1 MNEAKEIQSFL
12 TPLEDLNKLFDQSG
26 YRGIIIGGVAASVL
40 GKPRMTADLDVLVML
55 PVDDISRLLQNARKV
70 GIIPRIENITEF
82 GRENHVLLLRHQ
94 ASGINIDIILGSLPL
109 EEEIIERSQEVSIG
123 KSIIH
128 LPTPEDL
135 IIMKGVAHRARD
147 MLDIEAIVEANPAI
161 DGERV
166 ENYLRQFSQALDMP
180 EIWGDVARII
190 KMKR

>member
-109 EEEIIERSQEVSIG
+109 EEEIIERSQG
-123 KSIIH
+123 KA
-128 LPTPEDL
+128 
-135 IIMKGVAHRARD
+135 K
-147 MLDIEAIVEANPAI
+147 
-161 DGERV
+161 RV
-166 ENYLRQFSQALDMP
+166 VD
-180 EIWGDVARII
+180 
-190 KMKR
+190 KRNLE